1 MTIQQLNYVITISEK
16 GSLNKAA
23 EVLYVTQP
31 SLTSAVRELE
41 RELGIT
47 LFNRGGKGVTLT
59 NDGAEFI
66 QYARQV
72 VNQYDRLLEKY
83 GKGGNLRKKFG
94 ISCQHY
100 SFAVKSFV
108 EMVKQFDTDEY
119 EFAIR
124 ESKTRDVIED
134 VAAGKSEV
142 GILYLSDFN
151 RKAIGKF
158 LKSNQ
163 LEFHPLINCEPYVYL
178 WKGHP
183 LADKDTLINDCNVMD
198 PWLQERINVPDMVS
212 LLSAEKRVRLLS
224 AIVDL
229 GLSLYGTRTW
239 LTKYHYDSRLN
250 LAFVDEEVWTV
261 EENQNIYNHAKIGI
275 NVSHVQALDGFPWRI
290 LDILSS
296 NACLVSDYHSGFS
309 KVLEG
314 CYFPTYRDP
323 FEARDLC
330 KWLLR
335 DETARKQIV
344 RECNR
349 FVSEHFTLDR
359 FLEQLEE
366 LSSVKLRRQN

>member
-23 EVLYVTQP
+23 EVLFVTQP

-41 RELGIT
+41 KELGIT

-72 VNQYDRLLEKY
+72 VTQYDRLLEKY

-134 VAAGKSEV
+134 VTTGKSEV

-163 LEFHPLINCEPYVYL
+163 LEFHPLIKCEPYVYL

-183 LADKDTLINDCNVMD
+183 LA
-198 PWLQERINVPDMVS
+198 
-212 LLSAEKRVRLLS
+212 
-224 AIVDL
+224 
-229 GLSLYGTRTW
+229 G
-239 LTKYHYDSRLN
+239 
-250 LAFVDEEVWTV
+250 
-261 EENQNIYNHAKIGI
+261 
-275 NVSHVQALDGFPWRI
+275 
-290 LDILSS
+290 
-296 NACLVSDYHSGFS
+296 
-309 KVLEG
+309 
-314 CYFPTYRDP
+314 
-323 FEARDLC
+323 
-330 KWLLR
+330 
-335 DETARKQIV
+335 KQSI
-344 RECNR
+344 R
-349 FVSEHFTLDR
+349 
-359 FLEQLEE
+359 LEE
-366 LSSVKLRRQN
+366 LRDYPCLSFEQGPSGAFYFAEEILSTYDYIRTIKATDRATMLNLMVGLNGYTLCSGIICEELNGSDYVAVAFEDEEEEVSAGRMEIGYIVKENMILSQMGEKYIAELQRYLSDVQS

>member
-1 MTIQQLNYVITISEK
+1 MQVMTIQQLNYVITISEK

-41 RELGIT
+41 KELGIT

-108 EMVKQFDTDEY
+108 EMVKHFDTDEY

-134 VAAGKSEV
+134 VTTGKSEV

-158 LKSNQ
+158 LKSSQ
-163 LEFHPLINCEPYVYL
+163 LEFHPLIKCEPYVYL

-183 LADKDTLINDCNVMD
+183 LA
-198 PWLQERINVPDMVS
+198 
-212 LLSAEKRVRLLS
+212 
-224 AIVDL
+224 
-229 GLSLYGTRTW
+229 
-239 LTKYHYDSRLN
+239 
-250 LAFVDEEVWTV
+250 
-261 EENQNIYNHAKIGI
+261 
-275 NVSHVQALDGFPWRI
+275 
-290 LDILSS
+290 
-296 NACLVSDYHSGFS
+296 
-309 KVLEG
+309 
-314 CYFPTYRDP
+314 
-323 FEARDLC
+323 
-330 KWLLR
+330 
-335 DETARKQIV
+335 KQKSI
-344 RECNR
+344 R
-349 FVSEHFTLDR
+349 
-359 FLEQLEE
+359 LEE
-366 LSSVKLRRQN
+366 LRDYPCLSFEQGPSGAFYFAEEILSTYDYIRTIKATDRATMLNLMVGLNGYTLCSGIICEELNGSDYVAVAFEDKEEEVAAGRMEIGYIVKQNMILSQMAEMYITELKKYLQSIKTEN

>member
-41 RELGIT
+41 KELGIT

-108 EMVKQFDTDEY
+108 EMVKHFDTDEY

-134 VAAGKSEV
+134 VTTGKSEV

-158 LKSNQ
+158 LKTSQ
-163 LEFHPLINCEPYVYL
+163 LEFHPLIKCEPYVYL

-183 LADKDTLINDCNVMD
+183 LA
-198 PWLQERINVPDMVS
+198 
-212 LLSAEKRVRLLS
+212 
-224 AIVDL
+224 
-229 GLSLYGTRTW
+229 
-239 LTKYHYDSRLN
+239 
-250 LAFVDEEVWTV
+250 
-261 EENQNIYNHAKIGI
+261 
-275 NVSHVQALDGFPWRI
+275 
-290 LDILSS
+290 
-296 NACLVSDYHSGFS
+296 
-309 KVLEG
+309 
-314 CYFPTYRDP
+314 
-323 FEARDLC
+323 
-330 KWLLR
+330 
-335 DETARKQIV
+335 KQKSI
-344 RECNR
+344 R
-349 FVSEHFTLDR
+349 
-359 FLEQLEE
+359 LEE
-366 LSSVKLRRQN
+366 LRDYPCLSFEQGPSGAFYFAEEILSTYDYIRTIKATDRATMLNLMVGLNGYTLCSGIICEELNGSDYVAVAFEDKEDEVAAGRMDIGYIVKQNMILSQMAEMYIAELEKYLQSIKTEN

>member
-41 RELGIT
+41 KELGIT

-72 VNQYDRLLEKY
+72 VTQYDRLLEKY

-108 EMVKQFDTDEY
+108 EMVKEFNTDEY

-134 VAAGKSEV
+134 VTTGKSEV

-158 LKSNQ
+158 LKSSQ
-163 LEFHPLINCEPYVYL
+163 LEFHPLIKCEPYVYL

-183 LADKDTLINDCNVMD
+183 LAGKKSI
-198 PWLQERINVPDMVS
+198 R
-212 LLSAEKRVRLLS
+212 
-224 AIVDL
+224 
-229 GLSLYGTRTW
+229 
-239 LTKYHYDSRLN
+239 
-250 LAFVDEEVWTV
+250 
-261 EENQNIYNHAKIGI
+261 
-275 NVSHVQALDGFPWRI
+275 
-290 LDILSS
+290 
-296 NACLVSDYHSGFS
+296 
-309 KVLEG
+309 
-314 CYFPTYRDP
+314 
-323 FEARDLC
+323 
-330 KWLLR
+330 
-335 DETARKQIV
+335 
-344 RECNR
+344 
-349 FVSEHFTLDR
+349 
-359 FLEQLEE
+359 LEE
-366 LSSVKLRRQN
+366 LRDYPCLSFEQGPSGAFYFSEEILSTYDYIRTIKATDRATMLNLMVGLNGYTLCSGIICEELNGPEYVAVAFEDEEAEVAAGRMEIGYIVKENMILSQMAEKYIGELKRYLGV

>member
-1 MTIQQLNYVITISEK
+1 M
-16 GSLNKAA
+16 
-23 EVLYVTQP
+23 
-31 SLTSAVRELE
+31 
-41 RELGIT
+41 
-47 LFNRGGKGVTLT
+47 
-59 NDGAEFI
+59 
-66 QYARQV
+66 

-183 LADKDTLINDCNVMD
+183 LA
-198 PWLQERINVPDMVS
+198 
-212 LLSAEKRVRLLS
+212 
-224 AIVDL
+224 
-229 GLSLYGTRTW
+229 
-239 LTKYHYDSRLN
+239 
-250 LAFVDEEVWTV
+250 
-261 EENQNIYNHAKIGI
+261 
-275 NVSHVQALDGFPWRI
+275 
-290 LDILSS
+290 
-296 NACLVSDYHSGFS
+296 
-309 KVLEG
+309 
-314 CYFPTYRDP
+314 
-323 FEARDLC
+323 
-330 KWLLR
+330 
-335 DETARKQIV
+335 KQKSI
-344 RECNR
+344 R
-349 FVSEHFTLDR
+349 
-359 FLEQLEE
+359 LEE
-366 LSSVKLRRQN
+366 LQDYPCLSFEQGPSGAFYFSEEILSTYDYIRTIKATDRATMLNLMVGLNGYTLCSGIICEELNGSDYVAVAFEDKEEEVAAGRMEIGYIVKENMILSQMAEMYIGELKKYLGTIQN